1 MVERGT
7 TPKKFRFKARAID
20 RVKTASKPAAP
31 SVEEILRMNLER
43 QKAAE
48 SAVPIIR
55 KDRRTRRT
63 LDFWLSM
70 AGANL
75 LGLTAAFL
83 IPFNPV
89 TTIFLL
95 AYSVMINVVLVLSFF
110 FILDKY

>member
-1 MVERGT
+1 MTEPEP
-7 TPKKFRFKARAID
+7 TPKKLTFKARPID
-20 RVKTASKPAAP
+20 RVNTASKPAAP

-55 KDRRTRRT
+55 KDRRTGRT

-83 IPFNPV
+83 IPFNPL

-95 AYSVMINVVLVLSFF
+95 GYFVMINVVLVWIFF